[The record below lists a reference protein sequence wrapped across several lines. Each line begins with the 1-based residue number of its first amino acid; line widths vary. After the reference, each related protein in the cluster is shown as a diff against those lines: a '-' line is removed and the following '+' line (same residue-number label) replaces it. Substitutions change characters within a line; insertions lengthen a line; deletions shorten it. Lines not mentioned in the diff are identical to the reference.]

1 MSNKDTLL
9 DKGSTTNESSNLN
22 KEVDQKDIFD
32 KTIETKIHNSNE
44 TFFEKF
50 EKTKKDFVRE
60 KKEGKAKAQKSLKF
74 KGKILGFE
82 NKLRD
87 DDFIRN
93 CWIAFIVLSV
103 LFVAYASVSL
113 GFLGNKFN
121 GATDKWIYANYYGDM
136 TKTIVVFSGIILVIM
151 PMPFLYLL
159 GTWFVGIN
167 GTHKS
172 KQFFIIILT
181 FLILSLLLML
191 CLIPMT
197 SIIFNYTLNF
207 KPLINGSTGSGD
219 GSTPDGGGST
229 GGGSTTNPS
238 SYVRAFNYAISKT
251 ISFLNK

>member
-1 MSNKDTLL
+1 MSNNDEKLV
-9 DKGSTTNESSNLN
+9 N
-22 KEVDQKDIFD
+22 KEDILNNSNQKDIFD
-32 KTIETKIHNSNE
+32 KKIETKSSDSNL

-60 KKEGKAKAQKSLKF
+60 KKEGKVKAQKSLKF
-74 KGKILGFE
+74 KNRILGFE

-121 GATDKWIYANYYGDM
+121 GATDKWIYANYYGDV

-172 KQFFIIILT
+172 KQFFIIILI

-197 SIIFNYTLNF
+197 SLIFHYTLNF
-207 KPLINGSTGSGD
+207 KPLINGSTGGGD
-219 GSTPDGGGST
+219 SSTPPSDGGS
-229 GGGSTTNPS
+229 GGTTTQS
-238 SYVRAFNYAISKT
+238 IQAFNYLISKT
-251 ISFLNK
+251 IVFLSK